1 MSTPKVW
8 DLWKRIKHYS
18 SALLNLIL
26 VLFTLLSILS
36 ITHPHLLPLIILW
49 FLNDIYY
56 YYLIRASILVGTSLS
71 TIIDIIPNFPADIP
85 SQENKEFFY
94 FVIIHVIPGF
104 TQLLYLYRRLDILL
118 PRLIIQTI
126 RGSVL
131 KYLYKLGYR

>member
-18 SALLNLIL
+18 SALLNFIL

>member
-71 TIIDIIPNFPADIP
+71 TIIEIIPNFPADIP
-85 SQENKEFFY
+85 SQENKQFFY